1 MRITKRLQRS
11 FSRLCV
17 IESFCREALS
27 RVILRFSGVGHGVG
41 SDAGTGCCAS
51 ISYIFGLAL
60 ANELELLLEHML
72 WNFIY

>member
-1 MRITKRLQRS
+1 MSLSHSAVKH
-11 FSRLCV
+11 SRGD
-17 IESFCREALS
+17 STFFR
-27 RVILRFSGVGHGVG
+27 VGHGVG

>member
-1 MRITKRLQRS
+1 M
-11 FSRLCV
+11 
-17 IESFCREALS
+17 
-27 RVILRFSGVGHGVG
+27 GHGVG